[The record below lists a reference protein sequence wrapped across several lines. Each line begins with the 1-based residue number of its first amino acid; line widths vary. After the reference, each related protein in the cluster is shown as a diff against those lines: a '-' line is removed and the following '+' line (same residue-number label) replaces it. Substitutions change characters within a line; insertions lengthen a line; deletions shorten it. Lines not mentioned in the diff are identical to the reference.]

1 MDKTLV
7 SASQLDAMMKSE
19 KTVIIDT
26 RDPEEYAKGH
36 IPGAVNVRDIFS
48 YLATSDE
55 AGMEELNA
63 KFAKLLGD
71 AGLSGAETAV
81 IYEDAMNNGYGQ
93 SCRGYFLLKYLG
105 YDKVCVLHGG
115 LKAWTDAGM
124 ELSTDAATPTAK
136 EFPMQVNE
144 KMMVT
149 TEQMFASL
157 AHPEVVKLDVRDLD
171 EWMGESSSPYGVDY
185 APRKGRIPD
194 AVLIEWYAMMKPH
207 GAVPMFKSNEEIL
220 EIAKSVGI
228 EKETPVIIY
237 CFKGARASN
246 TLVALNEA
254 GIMDTSIYFASWNEW
269 SRDESL
275 PIEEG
280 APDPMRPAVAVTVPV
295 AATA

>member
-7 SASQLDAMMKSE
+7 SASELDAMMKSE
-19 KTVIIDT
+19 PTVVIDT
-26 RDPEEYAKGH
+26 RDPEEYAEGH

-55 AGMEELNA
+55 AGMAELNA

-71 AGLSGAETAV
+71 AGLGGEETPV

-93 SCRGYFLLKYLG
+93 SCRGYFLMKYMG
-105 YDKVCVLHGG
+105 YDKVSVLHGG

-124 ELSTDAATPTAK
+124 ELSTEAATPQPK
-136 EFPMQVNE
+136 EFPMSIND

-149 TEQMFASL
+149 TGQMLASL
-157 AHPEVVKLDVRDLD
+157 AKPEVVKLDVRDLD
-171 EWMGESSSPYGVDY
+171 EWMGESSSPYGIDY

-194 AVLIEWYAMMKPH
+194 AVLIEWYAMMKPT
-207 GAVPMFKSNEEIL
+207 GAVPMFKSNAEIL

-269 SRDESL
+269 SRDPSL

-280 APDPMRPAVAVTVPV
+280 APDPMRPAVAVTPM
-295 AATA
+295 AAAMA

>member
-1 MDKTLV
+1 MKTLV
-7 SASQLDAMMKSE
+7 TASELDAMMKSE
-19 KTVIIDT
+19 PVVVIDT
-26 RDPEEYAKGH
+26 RDPESYAAGH

-55 AGMEELNA
+55 AGIEEMTG

-71 AGLSGAETAV
+71 AGLGGDETAV

-105 YDKVCVLHGG
+105 YPKVAVLHGG

-124 ELSTDAATPTAK
+124 ELSTDEAMPQAK
-136 EFPMQVNE
+136 EFPMNLDAS
-144 KMMVT
+144 MMVT
-149 TEQMFASL
+149 TPQMLASL
-157 AHPEVVKLDVRDLD
+157 DDPSIVKLDVRDLD
-171 EWMGESSSPYGVDY
+171 EWMGESSSPYGIDY

-194 AVLIEWYAMMKPH
+194 AVLIEWYAMMKPA
-207 GAVPMFKSNEEIL
+207 GEVPMFKSPDEIR
-220 EIAKSVGI
+220 EVAQSVGI
-228 EKETPVIIY
+228 EPDSKVIIY

-269 SRDESL
+269 SRDPSL

-280 APDPMRPAVAVTVPV
+280 APDPMRPAVAVTV
-295 AATA
+295 AASA